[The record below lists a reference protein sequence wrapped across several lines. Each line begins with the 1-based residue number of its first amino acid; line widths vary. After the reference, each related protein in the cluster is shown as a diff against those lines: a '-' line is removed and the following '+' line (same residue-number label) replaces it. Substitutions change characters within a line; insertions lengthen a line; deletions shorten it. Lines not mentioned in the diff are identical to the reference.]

1 MPKTVP
7 VRVNGTTTEV
17 AEGTTAAAALL
28 STGGFSRTSVQ
39 GERRSPFCG
48 MGTCFECR
56 CEIDGEPH
64 RRGCQTAC
72 KAGMEIR
79 TAPAEVA
86 AMRIA
91 VRGGADSSGP
101 DDGSGAAPSAPSRS
115 GTYIERLHFEIVV
128 IGAGPAGIAA
138 ATAAAESGRSV
149 AILDDNPSAGGQIW
163 RGEGVKASARESA
176 AWLHRLRHA
185 PVQAFANARVFHLED
200 GRLTAETA
208 RGVLDISY
216 RELIFATGARE
227 LFLPFPGWTLP
238 GVFGA
243 GGLQALMKTGLPVQD
258 KRIVVAGT
266 GPLLL
271 AVAAYARKHG
281 AKVVAICE
289 QTDRRSLARF
299 AMSTTRLPGKL
310 KDALNF
316 GWQLRG
322 VPYWSGTWVVE
333 AIGCERLE
341 RVRISRRGQPRE
353 LECDYLA
360 CGFHLVPNLELPLFA
375 DCAIGQGFVEVDEF
389 QRTSVPHVYCAGETT
404 GIGGLDKSLVEGR
417 IAGYAAA
424 RNENAARKLFDEHA
438 RWLRFSAQMKSAF
451 QLQPELK
458 TLARPET
465 FLCRCEDVTLER
477 VGRHHSWREAK
488 LHTRCGMGAC
498 QGRVCGAAAEFL
510 FGWNV
515 ASVRPP
521 VFAVECSSLA
531 AVASG
536 RD

>member
-1 MPKTVP
+1 MPKTIF
-7 VRVNGTTTEV
+7 VRVNGTITEV
-17 AEGTTAAAALL
+17 PAGTTAAAALL
-28 STGGFSRTSVQ
+28 SAGAISRTSVQ

-48 MGTCFECR
+48 MGSCFECR

-64 RRGCQTAC
+64 RRGCQATC
-72 KAGMEIR
+72 EPGMEIR
-79 TAPAEVA
+79 SDPAEVA

-91 VRGGADSSGP
+91 ARGGADGSAP
-101 DDGSGAAPSAPSRS
+101 HDGSGAAPSAQGRS
-115 GTYIERLHFEIVV
+115 GTYAERLHFEIVV

-163 RGEGVKASARESA
+163 RREGVKASARESA
-176 AWLHRLRHA
+176 AWLYRLRQA
-185 PVQAFANARVFHLED
+185 PVQAFAGARVFHLED
-200 GRLTAETA
+200 GRLTAETG

-227 LFLPFPGWTLP
+227 LFLPFRGWTLQ

-243 GGLQALMKTGLPVQD
+243 GGLQALMKTGLPVEG
-258 KRIVVAGT
+258 KRIVIAGT

-271 AVAAYARKHG
+271 AVAAYARNHG

-289 QTDRRSLARF
+289 QTELRSLARF
-299 AMSTTRLPGKL
+299 AMATARFPGKL

-322 VPYWSGTWVVE
+322 VPYWSDAWVVE
-333 AIGCERLE
+333 AMGRERLE
-341 RVRISRRGQPRE
+341 RVRVSRRGRFRDI
-353 LECDYLA
+353 ECDYLA
-360 CGFHLVPNLELPLFA
+360 CGFHLVPNLELPVFA
-375 DCAIGQGFVEVDEF
+375 GCAIEQGFVAVDEF
-389 QRTSVPHVYCAGETT
+389 QRTSLPHVYCAGETT

-424 RNENAARKLFDEHA
+424 RNENAARKLFDERA
-438 RWLRFSAQMKSAF
+438 RWLRFSARMKSAF
-451 QLQPELK
+451 QLRPELK

-465 FLCRCEDVTLER
+465 FLCRCEDVALER
-477 VGRHHSWREAK
+477 VSRHHSWREAK

-510 FGWNV
+510 FGWSI

-521 VFAVECSSLA
+521 VLAVECSSLA
-531 AVASG
+531 AVAAG